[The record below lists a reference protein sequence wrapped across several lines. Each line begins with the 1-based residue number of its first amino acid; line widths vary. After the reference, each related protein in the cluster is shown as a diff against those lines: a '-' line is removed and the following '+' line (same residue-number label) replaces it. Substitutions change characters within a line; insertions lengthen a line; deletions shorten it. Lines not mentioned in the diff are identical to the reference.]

1 MITIIIGIPVAGR
14 ASFCTVACGTGV
26 AAPERIRVL
35 DPDVLPTRIA
45 LGLEGALSDAPGS
58 DTGTVNS
65 RIESIPALI
74 VISVREN
81 ADVIVRTYDAPAVNA
96 EAVLIIASAPLV
108 VDSVIERIFTLSLVS
123 WSMIRTLTVSARTA
137 WLNTSVIDFALVI
150 RIVSSN
156 NGTLPIVGVVV
167 VVVVS
172 IVSTH
177 EFVTPVVVKFAPVAA
192 KTDNM
197 GIVMTINSIALRR
210 KRNIR

>member
-1 MITIIIGIPVAGR
+1 M
-14 ASFCTVACGTGV
+14 
-26 AAPERIRVL
+26 
-35 DPDVLPTRIA
+35 
-45 LGLEGALSDAPGS
+45 
-58 DTGTVNS
+58 
-65 RIESIPALI
+65 
-74 VISVREN
+74 
-81 ADVIVRTYDAPAVNA
+81 
-96 EAVLIIASAPLV
+96 
-108 VDSVIERIFTLSLVS
+108 
-123 WSMIRTLTVSARTA
+123 
-137 WLNTSVIDFALVI
+137 VI

-156 NGTLPIVGVVV
+156 NGTLPIVGV

>member
-1 MITIIIGIPVAGR
+1 M
-14 ASFCTVACGTGV
+14 
-26 AAPERIRVL
+26 
-35 DPDVLPTRIA
+35 
-45 LGLEGALSDAPGS
+45 
-58 DTGTVNS
+58 
-65 RIESIPALI
+65 
-74 VISVREN
+74 
-81 ADVIVRTYDAPAVNA
+81 
-96 EAVLIIASAPLV
+96 
-108 VDSVIERIFTLSLVS
+108 
-123 WSMIRTLTVSARTA
+123 
-137 WLNTSVIDFALVI
+137 VI

-210 KRNIR
+210 KRNIRKKRKKIITRVSVAKINIKARVIMI